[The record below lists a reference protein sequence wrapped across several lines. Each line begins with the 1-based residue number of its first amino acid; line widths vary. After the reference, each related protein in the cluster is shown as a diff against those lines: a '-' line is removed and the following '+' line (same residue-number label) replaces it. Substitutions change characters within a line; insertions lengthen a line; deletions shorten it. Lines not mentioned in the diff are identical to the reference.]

1 MSGLRI
7 LPLLIFGVAG
17 GTSCVD
23 PVGKT
28 CTLIGCADGLRVR
41 LDPPAPQ
48 PYRAQV
54 SFPGGQTIAFQCI
67 SGAVQGLSGPEVAIA
82 ICDGASFSV
91 SCARSPGYCITSPV
105 TVEVTGSDGA
115 RRRAVVSP
123 EYTISRPNGPDCG
136 PTCTTGTAILR

>member
-1 MSGLRI
+1 MNTLQATCVVALALASG
-7 LPLLIFGVAG
+7 PSC
-17 GTSCVD
+17 GTID
-23 PVGKT
+23 GA

-54 SFPGGQTIAFQCI
+54 TFPGGQTIAFQCV

-82 ICDGASFSV
+82 VCEGAGFSV
-91 SCARSPGYCITSPV
+91 TCTRSPGYCTTSPV

-115 RRRAVVSP
+115 RRGAVLSP
-123 EYTISRPNGPDCG
+123 EYTASRPNGPDCE
-136 PTCTTGTAILR
+136 PTCTAGTATLR